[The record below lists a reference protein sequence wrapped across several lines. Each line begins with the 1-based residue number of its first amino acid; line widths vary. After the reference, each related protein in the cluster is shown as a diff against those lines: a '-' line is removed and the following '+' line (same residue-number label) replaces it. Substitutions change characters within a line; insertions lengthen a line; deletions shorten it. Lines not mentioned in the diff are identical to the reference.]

1 MTANRPNK
9 AFFKKHPLEQMSP
22 ATIADFLIQ
31 TPESGEFQTK
41 MDEIL
46 HESTI
51 SQERWALIN
60 KQRGD
65 ISILEDAETIVST
78 MRKPLDNMAD
88 HALCSKALEMAD
100 EVCPLIIRRFKTT
113 ALDNFTEL
121 SFRILAKA
129 DPVYTR
135 ELYSCYDSIRNP
147 YAQSFACLLFG
158 EHMMEEAILL
168 LMKEYERFGREYP
181 DESYDQGPLLALYLI
196 CDPK

>member
-9 AFFKKHPLEQMSP
+9 AYFKKHPLEQMSP
-22 ATIADFLIQ
+22 AALEDFQIHIQ
-31 TPESGEFQTK
+31 GSDEFHNK
-41 MDEIL
+41 LDEIL

-65 ISILEDAETIVST
+65 ISNLEDAEAIVSY

-158 EHMMEEAILL
+158 EHKMEEAIPL

-181 DESYDQGPLLALYLI
+181 NESYNQGPLLALYLI